1 MYKTL
6 WGSDIEYRYLIC
18 RLVCSFSLDLIFS
31 LMDTFHYIRVKK
43 TSLTCKQS
51 VLFCAFLHAN
61 ENKSKAASF
70 NNLKYTTRMH
80 NKLMVHYLC
89 QLTSLK
95 RYHPI
100 CPVLNNFATLQKLEN
115 YKKYTLN
122 KDCFVTT
129 NRKFLLPSMEIY
141 QFTLCKNFLLK
152 I

>member
-6 WGSDIEYRYLIC
+6 WVWGSDIEYRYLIC

-61 ENKSKAASF
+61 ENKSKAAIF
-70 NNLKYTTRMH
+70 DNLKYTTRMH

-89 QLTSLK
+89 QSTSLK
-95 RYHPI
+95 RYDQI
-100 CPVLNNFATLQKLEN
+100 CPVFNNFAALQELKV
-115 YKKYTLN
+115 YKMYTLN
-122 KDCFVTT
+122 WDLVC
-129 NRKFLLPSMEIY
+129 Y
-141 QFTLCKNFLLK
+141 
-152 I
+152 